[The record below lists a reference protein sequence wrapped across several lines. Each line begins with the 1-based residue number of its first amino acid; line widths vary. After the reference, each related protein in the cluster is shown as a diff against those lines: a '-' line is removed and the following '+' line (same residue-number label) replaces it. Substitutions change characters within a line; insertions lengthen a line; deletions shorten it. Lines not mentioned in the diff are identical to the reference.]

1 MTFEKIFQNSD
12 FSFITWAPLG
22 WRLRYFVNLS
32 SSIFFFQQLDHNNK
46 AKLNVSKPRNDAI
59 PYPDG
64 QALFHLPGQNPG
76 EQKMD
81 PDTANTLKMHCVY
94 SLAVLLWILG
104 EQRFIRPDYAKTNNV
119 SDVYDAIAQGKDST
133 FLERR
138 VEQKSKQSR
147 GGLQALEMV
156 LSTFNAQKQKFLL
169 LDWLDNLNLKVTGL
183 LSSYET
189 METEL

>member
-1 MTFEKIFQNSD
+1 
-12 FSFITWAPLG
+12 
-22 WRLRYFVNLS
+22 
-32 SSIFFFQQLDHNNK
+32 
-46 AKLNVSKPRNDAI
+46 
-59 PYPDG
+59 
-64 QALFHLPGQNPG
+64 
-76 EQKMD
+76 MD